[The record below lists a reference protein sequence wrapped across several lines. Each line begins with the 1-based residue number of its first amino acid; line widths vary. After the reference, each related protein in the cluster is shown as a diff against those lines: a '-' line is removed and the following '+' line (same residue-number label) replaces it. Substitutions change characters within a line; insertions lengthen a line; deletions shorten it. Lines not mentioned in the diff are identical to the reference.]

1 MTSHVSSAL
10 WTYLPKLSG
19 QALRFGISLKK
30 KLHWMSVIRGL
41 SQSSCR
47 LLHAVFICTQ
57 SLCMQSFAIC
67 LIFQWQFISLF
78 FIASWHGY
86 VPFWLEFACQ
96 MTVAYFFIFF
106 PLKNSKSETILFK
119 FDNNERE
126 SCINIFNCPFSNFS
140 CRFLNR
146 NHFFWL

>member
-1 MTSHVSSAL
+1 MTSLVSSAL

-30 KLHWMSVIRGL
+30 KLHLMSVIRGL

-96 MTVAYFFIFF
+96 MTVAYYFYFSLKKKISLKRFYLYLTIMRRN
-106 PLKNSKSETILFK
+106 PLLVFLTVLFLT
-119 FDNNERE
+119 F
-126 SCINIFNCPFSNFS
+126 

-146 NHFFWL
+146 NYF